1 MFDKIGDAAERL
13 ATNVSRRNFLGW
25 AGKSALALA
34 GAVAGLLALPGNAQA
49 ADVCCAYSPPMG
61 TRCVYYKP
69 RRGACACGGSFIN
82 CKRAAAGCV
91 AMIC

>member
-34 GAVAGLLALPGNAQA
+34 GAVAGLLA
-49 ADVCCAYSPPMG
+49 
-61 TRCVYYKP
+61 
-69 RRGACACGGSFIN
+69 
-82 CKRAAAGCV
+82 
-91 AMIC
+91 